1 MSAEP
6 KNRNENTLGLT
17 YDYSYSGADCN
28 AYAFFPGAQPFISS
42 LIGTEPSDEKAKE
55 AWKKKEAV
63 LNKAKEPVLLT
74 SMATISLSIHEAKSP
89 VRRLGERG
97 ISGVSRSLRTIA
109 GSIVFLVLKDHPLR
123 ELAIKDPANFYPE
136 LIGYSRDL
144 NYRGVGGISGFDVK
158 KDNKMVNKISSLISP
173 FNIVLNYSTEVNVK
187 DEIASLMIEGVEIVT
202 EGIVTSVNDMVSE
215 VVVQFIA
222 QNVVTLTHS
231 GSENINDI
239 IGIYEKNNDSF
250 VGYKGYYQ
258 GLVKK
263 YEKFKV
269 PERSSFGTQINI
281 EGYKL

>member
-1 MSAEP
+1 MDDLKSRE
-6 KNRNENTLGLT
+6 KNGNTLGLT

-42 LIGTEPSDEKAKE
+42 LISKMSTEDKKAKE
-55 AWKKKEAV
+55 NI
-63 LNKAKEPVLLT
+63 LNKAKEPVLLA

-158 KDNKMVNKISSLISP
+158 DNKMVNKISGLISP
-173 FNIVLNYSTEVNVK
+173 FNIVLNYSTEVNVQN
-187 DEIASLMIEGVEIVT
+187 EIASLMIEGV
-202 EGIVTSVNDMVSE
+202 
-215 VVVQFIA
+215 
-222 QNVVTLTHS
+222 
-231 GSENINDI
+231 
-239 IGIYEKNNDSF
+239 
-250 VGYKGYYQ
+250 
-258 GLVKK
+258 
-263 YEKFKV
+263 
-269 PERSSFGTQINI
+269 
-281 EGYKL
+281 

>member
-1 MSAEP
+1 MADLKSRAKE
-6 KNRNENTLGLT
+6 KNTLGLT

-158 KDNKMVNKISSLISP
+158 DNKMVNKISSLISP

-231 GSENINDI
+231 GSKNINDI
-239 IGIYEKNNDSF
+239 ITNIETSKHDLER
-250 VGYKGYYQ
+250 YKRYYQ

-263 YEKFKV
+263 YENFKV
-269 PERSSFGTQINI
+269 PKRSDFGTEIKI
-281 EGYKL
+281 EGYEL

>member
-1 MSAEP
+1 
-6 KNRNENTLGLT
+6 
-17 YDYSYSGADCN
+17 
-28 AYAFFPGAQPFISS
+28 
-42 LIGTEPSDEKAKE
+42 
-55 AWKKKEAV
+55 
-63 LNKAKEPVLLT
+63 
-74 SMATISLSIHEAKSP
+74 MATISLSIHEAKSP

-158 KDNKMVNKISSLISP
+158 DNKMVNKISGLISP

-222 QNVVTLTHS
+222 QNVITLTHS
-231 GSENINDI
+231 GSKNINDI
-239 IGIYEKNNDSF
+239 IGIYQSNDDSF
-250 VGYKGYYQ
+250 VKYKDYYQ

-263 YEKFKV
+263 YENFKA
-269 PERSSFGTQINI
+269 PGRSSFGTQINI
-281 EGYKL
+281 EGYEL

>member
-1 MSAEP
+1 MADLKSREKAG
-6 KNRNENTLGLT
+6 NTLGLT

-42 LIGTEPSDEKAKE
+42 LISKMSTEDKKAKE
-55 AWKKKEAV
+55 NI

-158 KDNKMVNKISSLISP
+158 DNKMVNKISGLISP
-173 FNIVLNYSTEVNVK
+173 FNIVLNYSTEVNVQN
-187 DEIASLMIEGVEIVT
+187 EIASLMIEGVEIVT

-231 GSENINDI
+231 GSKNIKDI
-239 IGIYEKNNDSF
+239 ITDIGASENDLEK
-250 VGYKGYYQ
+250 YKSYYQ

-263 YEKFKV
+263 YESFKA
-269 PERSSFGTQINI
+269 PERSSFDTKIDI
-281 EGYKL
+281 EGYKLQ

>member
-1 MSAEP
+1 MTDLKSRE
-6 KNRNENTLGLT
+6 KNGNTLGLT

-42 LIGTEPSDEKAKE
+42 LIGTKPTGEEAEP
-55 AWKKKEAV
+55 WKKKEAV

-158 KDNKMVNKISSLISP
+158 DNKMVNKISSLISP
-173 FNIVLNYSTEVNVK
+173 FNIVLNYSTEVNVQN
-187 DEIASLMIEGVEIVT
+187 EIASLMIEGVEIVT

-222 QNVVTLTHS
+222 QNVITLTHS
-231 GSENINDI
+231 GSKNINDI
-239 IGIYEKNNDSF
+239 IGSYQSNDESFEK
-250 VGYKGYYQ
+250 YKDYYQ

-263 YEKFKV
+263 YESFEA

-281 EGYKL
+281 EGYKPQ